1 MVWTQDY
8 IKGYLQGIA
17 QLNMGAHCSLD
28 YDLDEIPATG
38 TLVESVCAYMQ
49 LAPTQVSLDRLSA
62 WEQTLLELLPH
73 WFFYRRY
80 DEQARAVDSSMLH
93 DDQEQASRQFIH
105 ILKEWLSREGSTT
118 TAFRVD
124 SQPASFYELEWDD
137 FLFFTNGKL
146 YFLHFGRSD

>member
-1 MVWTQDY
+1 MLTQDY

-17 QLNMGAHCSLD
+17 QMNMQANCSLD

-38 TLVESVCAYMQ
+38 TLVESVCTYMQ
-49 LAPTQVSLDRLSA
+49 LSPTQVSLDRLTT
-62 WEQTLLELLPH
+62 WEETLLELLPR
-73 WFFYRRY
+73 WFFYQLY
-80 DEQARAVDSSMLH
+80 DERQHQVDRSMIGY
-93 DDQEQASRQFIH
+93 DQEQASRQFIH
-105 ILKEWLSREGSTT
+105 ILKEWLSREGSMT

-124 SQPASFYELEWDD
+124 SKPDSFYELEWDD